1 MADSVSNSFEDYSES
16 YKAMHTRVCVLE
28 VDNQR
33 TIDLLLDQAKLNL
46 SLAETMEK
54 MQQLIDTQSDTIN
67 ALSER
72 IKRLEQGRYN

>member
-16 YKAMHTRVCVLE
+16 YKDMHTRVCVLE